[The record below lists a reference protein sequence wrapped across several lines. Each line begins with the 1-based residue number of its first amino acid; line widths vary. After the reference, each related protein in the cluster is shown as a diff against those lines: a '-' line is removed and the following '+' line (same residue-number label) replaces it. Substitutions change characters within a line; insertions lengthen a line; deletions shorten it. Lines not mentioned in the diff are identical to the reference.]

1 MKAIL
6 KRELGAYFK
15 GFTGYVYIFFILLFM
30 GILCYMQNVQGRY
43 PSFEY
48 AIGNMSFIYIAAI
61 PILTMRVFSEEK
73 HQKTDQLLYALPFN
87 MNQVVM
93 GKTFAMMTVMVIP
106 VAISC
111 IFPLILSRFGET
123 NLASAYGSIVAFF
136 ILGIALASIGI
147 FISALTDN
155 QMMAA
160 GLCFFVMLVNYFVT
174 TLVGYLPTSALSSFI
189 SIAVVIL
196 AAAFV
201 VWYLTKNTLAAG
213 MFAVVVE
220 GANWIYY
227 SIRPIKYGGLFTD
240 IIKQLSMFSRYDAF
254 IMSEF
259 DLAAIFYY
267 ISIAFLFLF
276 FTVQLLEKR
285 RWS

>member
-6 KRELGAYFK
+6 KREISSYFK
-15 GFTGYVYIFFILLFM
+15 GFTGCVYVFFILLFL
-30 GILCYMQNVQGRY
+30 GILCFMQNVRGRY
-43 PSFEY
+43 PAFEY

-61 PILTMRVFSEEK
+61 PILTMRVFAEEK

-87 MNQVVM
+87 MTQVVI
-93 GKTFAMMTVMVIP
+93 GKMLAIMVVMIIP
-106 VAISC
+106 AIISC
-111 IFPLILSRFGET
+111 IFPLILSRFGDT
-123 NLASAYGSIVAFF
+123 NLISAYGSIIAFF
-136 ILGIALASIGI
+136 FLGVVLSAIGI

-160 GLCFFVMLVNYFVT
+160 GLCFLVMLVNYFIT
-174 TLVGYLPTSALSSFI
+174 TLVGYLPTSALSSFL
-189 SIAVVIL
+189 SIAVVLL

-201 VWYLTKNTLAAG
+201 VWYLTRNTLAASIFG
-213 MFAVVVE
+213 VLAL

-227 SIRPIKYGGLFTD
+227 SVRPIKYGGLFKN
-240 IIKQLSMFSRYDAF
+240 IIQELSIFSRFDAF
-254 IMSEF
+254 IMSNF
-259 DLAAIFYY
+259 DLTAILYY
-267 ISIAFLFLF
+267 VSIAALFMF